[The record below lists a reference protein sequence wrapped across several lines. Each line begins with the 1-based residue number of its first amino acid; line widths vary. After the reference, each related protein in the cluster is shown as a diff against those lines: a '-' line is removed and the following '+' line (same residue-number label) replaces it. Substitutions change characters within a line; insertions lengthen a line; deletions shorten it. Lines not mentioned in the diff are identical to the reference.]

1 MTEQIH
7 LLTRHREQ
15 LNRLLKYYLP
25 DVEVWAYGSR
35 VNGRSHDA
43 SDLDLV
49 LRAAKLQKI
58 PLTVLTSF
66 KRALQESSIPFLVEF
81 KDWGCIPEHYHREIE
96 RNYVVLRKPES
107 GQTLSST
114 TN

>member
-1 MTEQIH
+1 MMHNNLLVQSKVFKMTERLH
-7 LLTRHREQ
+7 LLPRHREQ
-15 LNRLLKYYLP
+15 LNRLLKRYLP

-58 PLTVLTSF
+58 PLASVDQFQKSVAREQHTIFGIVLGLGAYTG
-66 KRALQESSIPFLVEF
+66 L
-81 KDWGCIPEHYHREIE
+81 
-96 RNYVVLRKPES
+96 
-107 GQTLSST
+107 LSP
-114 TN
+114 